1 MSDFETKTESDI
13 VFFVPYIKR
22 FALAQESLLKP
33 AREYM

>member
-1 MSDFETKTESDI
+1 MSDSETKTESDI
-13 VFFVPYIKR
+13 TFFARYKR